1 MEHSLRW
8 QVRQLA
14 RRRGRYGFDAPIV
27 PFSLGVAAIFL
38 LALGVLGFLLFDIA
52 LLGVLASVC
61 GFIFLL
67 SAASYVYTT
76 RRGKF
81 RVWAE
86 LLLRIGL
93 RGNERILDMGCG
105 RGAVLLMAAG
115 LLHEGRA
122 AGVDL
127 WKSADQ
133 SGNAEPVTLQNAGLE
148 GVAERVELQTAD
160 MRQLPFSEKSFDVV
174 LSSLAIHNIPD
185 SSGRN
190 GAITE
195 AVRVLKPGG
204 KLVIVDFGGATP
216 DYAEQ
221 LRQLGM
227 RDIVTRSLGWRF
239 WYGGPWAASCLVSAY
254 SAGAV

>member
-1 MEHSLRW
+1 M
-8 QVRQLA
+8 
-14 RRRGRYGFDAPIV
+14 
-27 PFSLGVAAIFL
+27 
-38 LALGVLGFLLFDIA
+38 
-52 LLGVLASVC
+52 
-61 GFIFLL
+61 
-67 SAASYVYTT
+67 
-76 RRGKF
+76 
-81 RVWAE
+81 
-86 LLLRIGL
+86 
-93 RGNERILDMGCG
+93 
-105 RGAVLLMAAG
+105 
-115 LLHEGRA
+115 
-122 AGVDL
+122 
-127 WKSADQ
+127 
-133 SGNAEPVTLQNAGLE
+133 
-148 GVAERVELQTAD
+148 ELQTAD

-204 KLVIVDFGGATP
+204 KLVIVDFGGVTP